1 MDNAVIDLTLQLP
14 DKWYG
19 EISQDLAISTVN
31 ANYHFYKLFTK
42 LSIKRYLFLTF
53 MLLLQSLRV
62 VWRSSLE
69 CWTYI
74 LKIWPFILSLVQLTV
89 AQSRVVLF
97 FLHGCCNGEKKK
109 KKLTQWPDKC
119 FGQLH
124 FIIWFGT
131 FELCM
136 VWFWLLMENRR
147 V

>member
-109 KKLTQWPDKC
+109 EVDTVTRQMFRSAAFHNLVWDIWVMHGLVLTFDGK
-119 FGQLH
+119 
-124 FIIWFGT
+124 
-131 FELCM
+131 
-136 VWFWLLMENRR
+136 
-147 V
+147 

>member
-1 MDNAVIDLTLQLP
+1 MIWWNIHMF
-14 DKWYG
+14 
-19 EISQDLAISTVN
+19 EIQDLAISVVN

-42 LSIKRYLFLTF
+42 LSINRYLFLTF

-109 KKLTQWPDKC
+109 KLTQWPDKC

-131 FELCM
+131 FGLW
-136 VWFWLLMENRR
+136 VGFDFWWKIDMSKMKYQG
-147 V
+147 